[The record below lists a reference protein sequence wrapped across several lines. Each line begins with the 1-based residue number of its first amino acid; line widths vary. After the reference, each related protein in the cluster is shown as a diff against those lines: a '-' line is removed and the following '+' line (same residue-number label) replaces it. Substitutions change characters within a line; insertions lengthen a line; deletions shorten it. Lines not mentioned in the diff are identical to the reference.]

1 MQPYVLLSMNA
12 ALLDCVTSDLRGVT
26 VAFSGD
32 VENGSV
38 DARFLYEGAVGEL
51 QAECTALAETYVIAD
66 FGVGASIAFSPVP
79 HAQLDTLP
87 GEMWVFRRWEPET

>member
-66 FGVGASIAFSPVP
+66 FGVGASIAFSP
-79 HAQLDTLP
+79 
-87 GEMWVFRRWEPET
+87 